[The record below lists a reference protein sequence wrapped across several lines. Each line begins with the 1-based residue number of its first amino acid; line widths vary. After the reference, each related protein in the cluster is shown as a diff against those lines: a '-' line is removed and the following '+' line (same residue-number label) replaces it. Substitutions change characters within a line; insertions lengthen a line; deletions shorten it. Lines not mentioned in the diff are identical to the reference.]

1 MAAVGATMS
10 HGRYLPRLKWNLSM
24 NTPATSADTV
34 STADA
39 PAAMKPEMASG
50 SCATSVRKN
59 RKNAVSSVAAME
71 KPISE
76 APQTVLIL
84 ELIPFMKPPSL
95 VRTGVR
101 SFPTCRRPSSSFSVF
116 ACTDKFCRR
125 RPPSQRKCTEQ
136 NARGHCTK
144 SLMSSACALCN
155 LQSLCKMHN
164 NAMDGASFLPKEQS
178 SYGAYNVQSLRHRGE
193 ASWVLR

>member
-1 MAAVGATMS
+1 
-10 HGRYLPRLKWNLSM
+10 
-24 NTPATSADTV
+24 
-34 STADA
+34 
-39 PAAMKPEMASG
+39 
-50 SCATSVRKN
+50 
-59 RKNAVSSVAAME
+59 ME

-101 SFPTCRRPSSSFSVF
+101 SFPTCRRPSSSFGLRLHGQVLQ
-116 ACTDKFCRR
+116 AKT
-125 RPPSQRKCTEQ
+125 PSQRKCTEQ

-144 SLMSSACALCN
+144 SLMSSACALCK

-164 NAMDGASFLPKEQS
+164 NAMDGASFLPKRTVIL
-178 SYGAYNVQSLRHRGE
+178 GCV
-193 ASWVLR
+193 